1 MSTAWAATG
10 RRYIEAGCFVRS
22 LSRGYEGVH
31 DDGTTQVAPVNGLV
45 VDVIDVPDA
54 ETGEVERTF
63 VVVEPWAGRVRLR
76 RIPESDVDRD
86 SMEAAGPGQIARV
99 VRQLCEAVALTDRRR
114 LRTGT
119 FTPEHITM
127 LNYAHRLAGLL

>member
-1 MSTAWAATG
+1 MSTAWAATD
-10 RRYIEAGCFVRS
+10 RRFAEPGVWVWSR
-22 LSRGYEGVH
+22 SRGHEGVH
-31 DDGTTQVAPVNGLV
+31 DDGTQVDPIGGLV
-45 VDVIDVPDA
+45 VDVIDDRDA

-63 VVVEPWAGRVRLR
+63 VVADTWRGRVRLR

-86 SMEAAGPGQIARV
+86 TMEAAAPGQIARV

-114 LRTGT
+114 RRTGT